1 MKTLDEIKRRIKIEY
16 TVGIQ
21 RSIAELIKDRRG
33 DHENYVYFTIKKNDN
48 AINKTISQEVL
59 DEVSNAGY
67 KVEVDDETEI
77 FTRYKILVDL

>member
-21 RSIAELIKDRRG
+21 RSISELIKGRYG
-33 DHENYVYFTIKKNDN
+33 DHEDCVYFTIKKSDN

>member
-16 TVGIQ
+16 VLGIQ
-21 RSIAELIKDRRG
+21 RSITELIKDRCG
-33 DHENYVYFTIKKNDN
+33 DHENCVYFTMKKNDN
-48 AINKTISQEVL
+48 EINKTISQEVL

-77 FTRYKILVDL
+77 FTRYKIIIDL